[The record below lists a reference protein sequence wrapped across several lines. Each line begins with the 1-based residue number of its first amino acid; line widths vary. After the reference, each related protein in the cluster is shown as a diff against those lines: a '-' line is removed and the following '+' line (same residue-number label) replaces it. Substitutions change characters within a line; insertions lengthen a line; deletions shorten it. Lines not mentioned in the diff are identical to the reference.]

1 MQHTPVERSI
11 VQKVL
16 KECGV
21 NDLAVASIRELVRI
35 VDLIEK
41 KSGVRFVR
49 MEMGVPGLPSPEIG
63 VQAEIDALNKGVSSI
78 YPNIEGIPSLKE
90 EASRFARLFLN
101 IDVNSRGCVPTVGSM
116 QGSIAAFMVT
126 SRLNPQRRATLF
138 IDPGFPVQKQQHRVL
153 GIPFES
159 FDVYDFRGPKL
170 RDKLRSYLDTGTF
183 SSIIYSNPNNPSWIC
198 FSEKEL
204 ETIGKL
210 ASEYDIVVI
219 EDLAYFGMDF
229 RNDISVPGEP
239 PYQATVARYT
249 DQYLLLVS
257 SSKVFSYAGQRI
269 GLIMIS
275 DALFARNYP
284 GLKQY
289 FGTESFGKA
298 LVYGALYA
306 LSAGAGHSAQFALAA
321 FLKAACDGKYNI
333 VEGVREYERKAK
345 RMKQIFLSNGFH
357 LVYERDEDKP
367 LADGFYFTLAYDG
380 LTGSELL
387 KELLCYGVSAISLQ
401 ITGSARHEGLRACVS
416 QVEIGQLDALEERI
430 RLFHRH
436 HGSGKNVDKGNK

>member
-1 MQHTPVERSI
+1 MQDTPVERRI

-16 KECGV
+16 DECGV
-21 NDLAVASIRELVRI
+21 NDLAVASIRELVRV
-35 VDLIEK
+35 VDLIERE
-41 KSGVRFVR
+41 SGVRFVR
-49 MEMGVPGLPSPEIG
+49 MEMGVPGLPSPGIG
-63 VQAEIDALNKGVSSI
+63 VKAEIDALHKGVSAI
-78 YPNIEGIPSLKE
+78 YPNIEGIPSLKD
-90 EASRFARLFLN
+90 EASRFAHLFLN
-101 IDVNSRGCVPTVGSM
+101 ITIDPRGCVPTVGSM
-116 QGSIAAFMVT
+116 QGSMAAFMVT
-126 SRLNPQRRATLF
+126 SKLFPQRGTTLF

-170 RDKLRSYLDTGTF
+170 GDKLKSYLDTGKI

-204 ETIGKL
+204 EIIGKL
-210 ASEYDIVVI
+210 ASEYDVIVI

-229 RNDISVPGEP
+229 RNDISVPGSP
-239 PYQATVARYT
+239 PYQVTVAKYT
-249 DQYLLLVS
+249 NQYVLLVS

-269 GLIMIS
+269 GILMIS
-275 DALFARNYP
+275 DALYERSYP
-284 GLKQY
+284 ALKQY
-289 FGTESFGKA
+289 FGTEFFGKA

-321 FLKAACDGKYNI
+321 LLKSASDGKYNI

-367 LADGFYFTLAYDG
+367 LADGFYFTLAYNG
-380 LTGSELL
+380 LNGSQLL
-387 KELLCYGVSAISLQ
+387 KELLFYGVSAISLQ
-401 ITGSARHEGLRACVS
+401 ITGSTRQEGLRACVS
-416 QVEIGQLDALEERI
+416 QVGMDQLDELEQRI

-436 HGSGKNVDKGNK
+436 HRNGNRKENAN